1 MTVSVVG
8 FRMTLEAQV
17 EPPLPGGGFCCCRGL
32 KRGPEALGAAGRAV
46 SNVTSI
52 YADIQMIT
60 DLDSPFLRGIK

>member
-1 MTVSVVG
+1 
-8 FRMTLEAQV
+8 MTLEAQQ
-17 EPPLPGGGFCCCRGL
+17 EPPLRGGGSCCCCGL
-32 KRGPEALGAAGRAV
+32 KREPEALGAAGRGV